1 MGWDKLVEPSLN
13 NTIFNKKL
21 TKQPYNFYGRPKTM
35 ITQNILEEEENTKTY
50 YNTIAVWYSHRDK
63 LTSVTYGT
71 DTHTYTHICT
81 YVYIKNRLYIIYRH
95 TYMCI
100 HILNTEKIHMG

>member
-1 MGWDKLVEPSLN
+1 MGWDKLVEPPLN

-35 ITQNILEEEENTKTY
+35 ITQNTLEEEENTKTY
-50 YNTIAVWYSHRDK
+50 YNTVAVWYSHRDK

-71 DTHTYTHICT
+71 DTHTHTHIYAHTCILKT
-81 YVYIKNRLYIIYRH
+81 DYILYIDTHTCVYIY
-95 TYMCI
+95 
-100 HILNTEKIHMG
+100 